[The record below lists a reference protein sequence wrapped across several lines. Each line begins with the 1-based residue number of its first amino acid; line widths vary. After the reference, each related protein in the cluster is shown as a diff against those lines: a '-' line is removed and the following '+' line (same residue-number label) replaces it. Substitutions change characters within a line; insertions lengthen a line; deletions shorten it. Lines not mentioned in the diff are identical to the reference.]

1 MAVSVIE
8 MAPGLAAD
16 RAGDERIERFAA
28 VNFHKAIIIELVLE
42 LIKLAQSVRQNAY
55 APYSHYQVGAALE
68 TVAGST
74 YTGCNAEVASYSET
88 DHAERSAISQA
99 IIAGAARDNIHFIK
113 RMAVVHDQGTP
124 PCGGCL
130 QRIAEHATPETMII
144 TATPD
149 GQQTGEYRLVD
160 LLPYSFKI

>member
-1 MAVSVIE
+1 M
-8 MAPGLAAD
+8 
-16 RAGDERIERFAA
+16 
-28 VNFHKAIIIELVLE
+28 LE

-68 TVAGST
+68 TLDGAT

-99 IIAGAARDNIHFIK
+99 IIAGAARDNIQFIK
-113 RMAVVHDQGTP
+113 RIVVVHEQGTP

-130 QRIAEHATPETMII
+130 QRIAEYATPQTVIV

-149 GQQTGEYRLVD
+149 GQPTGEYTLAD
-160 LLPYSFKI
+160 LLPHSFKL